1 MRLYLK
7 TKDFSVTGESFELHL
22 DAALDMLVT
31 HPQPQNL
38 ERYYESEA
46 YISHTDSRSS
56 FTDKLYQ
63 YIKRYSLRKKT
74 QLIEN
79 QIDKSKNL
87 LDIGAGTGDFLIQ
100 AKSDGFEVAGIEP
113 NERARTNA
121 ARKGIQLQ
129 SDYAGVANQKFD
141 VITLLHVL
149 EHLPNLNEQLN
160 QINNLLKENGIVVVA
175 VPNFKSYDAKHY
187 GSFWAGYDAPRH
199 LWHFSK
205 TAIKKIFDRHEMEVV
220 SIRPMI
226 FDSFYVAM
234 LSEKYKGN
242 RLQLI
247 NAFLVGLWS
256 NIRAWSSKEY
266 SSLIYIIKKKN

>member
-1 MRLYLK
+1 MSLYLK

-22 DAALDMLVT
+22 DSALDMLVT
-31 HPQPQNL
+31 QPQPKNL
-38 ERYYESEA
+38 ERYYNSDV
-46 YISHTDSRSS
+46 YISHTDSRRSL
-56 FTDKLYQ
+56 TDKLYQ
-63 YIKRYSLRKKT
+63 AIKRHSLKKKT

-79 QIDKSKNL
+79 QINTNKKI
-87 LDIGAGTGDFLIQ
+87 LDIGAGTGDFLVQ
-100 AKSDGFEVAGIEP
+100 AKSDGFDITGIEP
-113 NERARTNA
+113 NEKARANA
-121 ARKGIQLQ
+121 AKKGIQLQ
-129 SDYAGVANQKFD
+129 RDYAGVANQKFD
-141 VITLLHVL
+141 VITLWHVL
-149 EHLPNLNEQLN
+149 EHLPNLEQQLD
-160 QINNLLKENGIVVVA
+160 QISDLLEENGIVVLA
-175 VPNFKSYDAKHY
+175 VPNFQSYDAKHY
-187 GSFWAGYDAPRH
+187 GPFWAAYDVPRH
-199 LWHFSK
+199 LWHFSR
-205 TAIKKIFDRHEMEVV
+205 TAIGKIFDCHGMEVI